1 VRYVVFDRD
10 GTLIVDKNYLADPAQ
25 VELLPGALEALA
37 RVHEMGLGAII
48 VTNQSG
54 IGRGYF
60 DLATAGRVNGRMM
73 AMLGESGKAI
83 RGIYLCP
90 HDPAKPCDC
99 RKPKTGLLKQAA
111 RELKFKMDECFVIG
125 DKDADIELA
134 RNAGA
139 KAILVTT
146 GYGADAKAKP
156 DFTAPGLIEAVAW
169 IAENLALQGR
179 TAP

>member
-1 VRYVVFDRD
+1 MRYVVFDRD
-10 GTLIVDKNYLADPAQ
+10 GTLIVEKNYLADPDQ
-25 VELLPGALEALA
+25 VELLPGAREAME
-37 RVHEMGLGAII
+37 RVHELGLGAII

-73 AMLGESGKAI
+73 TLLGESGKAI

-99 RKPKTGLLKQAA
+99 RKPKLGLLRQAA
-111 RELKFKMDECFVIG
+111 RELKFKMEECFVIG

-134 RNAGA
+134 RNAKA

-146 GYGADAKAKP
+146 GYGAEAQAKA
-156 DFTAPGLIEAVAW
+156 DFTAPGLVAAVNW
-169 IAENLALQGR
+169 IAAAIAN
-179 TAP
+179 

>member
-1 VRYVVFDRD
+1 MRYAAFDRD
-10 GTLIVDKNYLADPAQ
+10 GTLIVDKHYLADPDQ
-25 VELLPGALEALA
+25 VELLPGVHEALA
-37 RVHEMGLGAII
+37 RVHELGLGAIV

-73 AMLGESGKAI
+73 SLLGDSGKAI

-125 DKDADIELA
+125 DKDCDIQLA
-134 RNAGA
+134 RNAKA
-139 KAILVTT
+139 QAILVVT
-146 GYGADAKAKP
+146 GNGADAKLQP
-156 DFTAPGLIEAVAW
+156 DFAAPSLIAAVEW
-169 IAENLALQGR
+169 IAAAIAR
-179 TAP
+179 

>member
-1 VRYVVFDRD
+1 MRYVVFDRD
-10 GTLIVDKNYLADPAQ
+10 GTLIVEKHYLADPDQ
-25 VELLPGALEALA
+25 VELLPGTQTALA
-37 RVHEMGLGAII
+37 RVHELGLGAII

-60 DLATAGRVNGRMM
+60 DLATAGRVNGRLMTL
-73 AMLGESGKAI
+73 LGDSGKAI

-90 HDPAKPCDC
+90 HDPAQACDC

-125 DKDADIELA
+125 DKDADVELA
-134 RNAGA
+134 RNARA

-146 GYGADAKAKP
+146 GYGAEAKAKS
-156 DFTAPGLIEAVAW
+156 DFTARGLIEAVEW
-169 IAENLALQGR
+169 IASAIAN
-179 TAP
+179 